1 MQNLDVVLSKLS
13 AAGLRLKRSKCFFL
27 KPSVE
32 YLGHIVDKRGL
43 HPTTEKVKAIQE
55 APKPKNVSELRSF
68 LGIKNYYSRFLPNLA
83 AQLTPLY
90 DLLCKQSRWSWTT
103 KQDTAFEI
111 VKNAL
116 QKHSLLVHYD
126 DSKPLVLTCDAS
138 PYGIGAILSH
148 TMEDGTDRPVAYA
161 SRTLTVAE
169 KKYSQLEKEGL
180 AIVFGT
186 KKFHNYLFGRHFT
199 IESDHKPL
207 SFLFSENKQIPQM
220 ASSRIQ
226 RWALTLSAYHYSI
239 RYKSGKDLSNAD
251 ALSRLPR
258 PVTTTSDCLPGD
270 LINLLT
276 HLSTTTSLSAINIKE
291 LTDKDAVL

>member
-1 MQNLDVVLSKLS
+1 MTYYASSHVGPGLLSKTQHL
-13 AAGLRLKRSKCFFL
+13 
-27 KPSVE
+27 
-32 YLGHIVDKRGL
+32 
-43 HPTTEKVKAIQE
+43 
-55 APKPKNVSELRSF
+55 
-68 LGIKNYYSRFLPNLA
+68 
-83 AQLTPLY
+83 
-90 DLLCKQSRWSWTT
+90 
-103 KQDTAFEI
+103 
-111 VKNAL
+111 KNAL
-116 QKHSLLVHYD
+116 QTHSLLVHYD

-226 RWALTLSAYHYSI
+226 RLALTLYAYHYSI
-239 RYKSGKDLSNAD
+239 CYKSGKDLSNAD
-251 ALSRLPR
+251 ALSQLPR
-258 PVTTTSDCLPGD
+258 PVTTTSDCLLGD
-270 LINLLT
+270 FINLLT
-276 HLSTTTSLSAINIKE
+276 YLSTTTSLNAINIKE
-291 LTDKDAVL
+291 LTDKDAVLSRVHRYSVWMAS

>member
-1 MQNLDVVLSKLS
+1 M
-13 AAGLRLKRSKCFFL
+13 
-27 KPSVE
+27 
-32 YLGHIVDKRGL
+32 I
-43 HPTTEKVKAIQE
+43 
-55 APKPKNVSELRSF
+55 
-68 LGIKNYYSRFLPNLA
+68 
-83 AQLTPLY
+83 
-90 DLLCKQSRWSWTT
+90 
-103 KQDTAFEI
+103 
-111 VKNAL
+111 
-116 QKHSLLVHYD
+116 
-126 DSKPLVLTCDAS
+126 
-138 PYGIGAILSH
+138 
-148 TMEDGTDRPVAYA
+148 EDGTDCPVAYA

-239 RYKSGKDLSNAD
+239 HYKSGKDLSND
-251 ALSRLPR
+251 DTLSQLPR
-258 PVTTTSDCLPGD
+258 PVTTISDCLPGD

-291 LTDKDAVL
+291 LTDNDAVLSRVHQYIQSGWPVSIDEKKM